1 MTPDVT
7 DFELYDKVG
16 DFREAKVTISDGEA
30 TSRFKLRVAGSVLH
44 RLEERAMMRLLAEL
58 VAPEMLRKQADDP
71 ELAMEIET
79 FEVTSDNLDAVM
91 KGRERPPEISE

>member
-1 MTPDVT
+1 
-7 DFELYDKVG
+7 
-16 DFREAKVTISDGEA
+16 
-30 TSRFKLRVAGSVLH
+30 
-44 RLEERAMMRLLAEL
+44 MMRLLAEL